1 VVVVSQEDGVKKIEI
16 QPIEQE
22 PSAEEFRQY
31 PDYLIGCLLREGV
44 GMIEADREHCRDDK
58 VDFVFTLRKTGES
71 KIIGSLTSGLF
82 RSMLARLGPRCGA
95 DEMLYAGHTLFT
107 CKYER
112 EGSVRLHRFSLFV
125 CNEPTMGVWLRLYL
139 YAIDGI

>member
-1 VVVVSQEDGVKKIEI
+1 VKEIEI
-16 QPIEQE
+16 QLIEKE
-22 PSAEEFRQY
+22 PSAEEFRLY
-31 PDYLIGCLLREGV
+31 PDYLIDCLLREGV
-44 GMIEADREHCRDDK
+44 GMIEADREHHHDDK

-71 KIIGSLTSGLF
+71 KIIGSLTSGFF
-82 RSMLARLGPRCGA
+82 RSVLARFGPRCGA
-95 DEMLYAGHTLFT
+95 EEMLYAGHTLFA

-139 YAIDGI
+139 YAIDGIWPMRKESD